1 MRRCSDHPNAGSPN
15 TGLTRCPA
23 AGHGAGG
30 GGFSGG
36 TNGSLSKYH
45 FFGEQNNIFKQ
56 KTSLVIFFINRRVS
70 LLVLPVP
77 VPVPTVPIKQLWKLE
92 REVKDLFREQ
102 IQYNTTRSSD
112 EI

>member
-1 MRRCSDHPNAGSPN
+1 MGPSQN
-15 TGLTRCPA
+15 TTFLENKTT
-23 AGHGAGG
+23 
-30 GGFSGG
+30 FS
-36 TNGSLSKYH
+36 NKKLAWL
-45 FFGEQNNIFKQ
+45 F
-56 KTSLVIFFINRRVS
+56 FFINRRVS